1 MKRPDIEAIRER
13 ILYARE
19 GDIKSAMEIALY
31 DAEDLFA
38 YIEELETRL
47 ETRLE
52 KDGIFGLDR
61 LENHSGGSS
70 ES

>member
-1 MKRPDIEAIRER
+1 MTSEEEKAGGEMKRPDIEAIRER

-47 ETRLE
+47 ER
-52 KDGIFGLDR
+52 DGK
-61 LENHSGGSS
+61 
-70 ES
+70 

>member
-19 GDIKSAMEIALY
+19 GDINSAMVIALY
-31 DAEDLFA
+31 YAEDLFA

-52 KDGIFGLDR
+52 RDGK
-61 LENHSGGSS
+61 
-70 ES
+70 